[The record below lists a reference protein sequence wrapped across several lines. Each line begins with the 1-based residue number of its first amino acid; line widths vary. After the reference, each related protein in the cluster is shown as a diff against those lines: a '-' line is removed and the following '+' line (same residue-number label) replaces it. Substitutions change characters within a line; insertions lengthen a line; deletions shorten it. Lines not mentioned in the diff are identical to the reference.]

1 MQEKPAVFIY
11 GKVRQP
17 PELMHYGIKG
27 QKWGVRRFQYEN
39 GSYTTEGKERYGRGS
54 KKENT
59 GGRHRK
65 AVADL
70 DSIIDSK
77 DPKVRSVYSDKDRK
91 DLIDYRN
98 KLAKKDNIPLRT
110 SGIKTRDKKDPNARE
125 NWKVKDVSKLSDDEL
140 RKRNN
145 RLNAERNYKESLT
158 PQWKKTAKNWGSE
171 ALKAIFVTTLMTVA
185 ADAVR
190 TKIQPDVKNAVN
202 SIIDS
207 ASKKAVSVLDSS
219 KKTAASYLA
228 AFIMN
233 REVNKR

>member
-39 GSYTTEGKERYGRGS
+39 GSYTTEGKERYGQGS
-54 KKENT
+54 KNSSGSNANSRSTKKGLTT
-59 GGRHRK
+59 GMKG
-65 AVADL
+65 
-70 DSIIDSK
+70 
-77 DPKVRSVYSDKDRK
+77 
-91 DLIDYRN
+91 N
-98 KLAKKDNIPLRT
+98 KKD
-110 SGIKTRDKKDPNARE
+110 SNARE
-125 NWKVKDVSKLSDDEL
+125 NWKAKDVSKLSDDEL

-158 PQWKKTAKNWGSE
+158 PQWKKTAKNWSSE
-171 ALKAIFVTTLMTVA
+171 AIKAIFVTTLMTVA

-190 TKIQPDVKNAVN
+190 NKIQPDVKNAVN